1 MGEIDPIFYV
11 PPIVFSS
18 VSLAF
23 LLLWHMK
30 ITPAWQWSAG
40 FAQTAAGF
48 VVSTF
53 SPEPYSAAFVS
64 GLIFIGA
71 AYCYGSG
78 LLVHFNAAPTLRIPR
93 VLFAAVYSVVLAYIV
108 FVEQNLIQ
116 QLFLTDI
123 SFALLLGVAVWMVTR
138 RASRPIDIALVVTS
152 WIVVLDCLA
161 RAIFFTFFTSS
172 SDDFGDF
179 ATSLYNLEVS
189 ITTIIICMFFPFTAL
204 GASATAAIER
214 HRAAA
219 ETDELTGLLNRR
231 GFKRALERDFKSGG
245 LSGSLIVCD
254 IDCFK
259 RINDTFGHAVG
270 DRRRRSD
277 LRTKR
282 DSEDANLAAVARL
295 SFKMRNHPLNAGSP
309 VRQPLGIIGDARPR
323 AVRRGDGVDVRWR
336 QDMNEIGVQTSRADL
351 LPDLT
356 VNGRFKALA
365 AAQDQN
371 SRTNC
376 ARAISEAFDQNSTTA
391 ACRYDEA
398 LSRRLSV
405 GPCCK
410 KGDGEGRNDDIE

>member
-1 MGEIDPIFYV
+1 MGEIDLIFYV

-53 SPEPYSAAFVS
+53 LPEPYSAAFVS

-71 AYCYGSG
+71 ACCYGSG
-78 LLVHFNAAPTLRIPR
+78 LLVHFNAPTLRIPR

-108 FVEQNLIQ
+108 FVEQSLIQ
-116 QLFLTDI
+116 QLFLTDVG
-123 SFALLLGVAVWMVTR
+123 FALLLGVAVWMVTR

-152 WIVVLDCLA
+152 WIVVLDCLT
-161 RAIFFTFFTSS
+161 RAIFFTFFTNS

-219 ETDELTGLLNRR
+219 ETDDLTGLLNRR
-231 GFKRALERDFKSGG
+231 GFKQALERDFKSVG

-254 IDCFK
+254 IDYFK

-270 DRRRRSD
+270 DTVIAGLAEEIKGLVAGRGSAARYGGEEFMAFLPNTSLQEAVALAELLRVSFANRDWHQED
-277 LRTKR
+277 LNRKVTT
-282 DSEDANLAAVARL
+282 SCGVAAVR
-295 SFKMRNHPLNAGSP
+295 
-309 VRQPLGIIGDARPR
+309 
-323 AVRRGDGVDVRWR
+323 DGETTLDSAI
-336 QDMNEIGVQTSRADL
+336 DRADCAL
-351 LPDLT
+351 YAAKSAGRNQVMAEITRTPDLKIDESRSRPLLAQSMDT
-356 VNGRFKALA
+356 TRSGA
-365 AAQDQN
+365 AA
-371 SRTNC
+371 
-376 ARAISEAFDQNSTTA
+376 
-391 ACRYDEA
+391 
-398 LSRRLSV
+398 
-405 GPCCK
+405 
-410 KGDGEGRNDDIE
+410 